1 MALKIGRITNA
12 KIRLLTRFLPV
23 FVLAASA
30 SAQLQFAFS
39 QAGGYPG
46 PYGTIT
52 DPFAANLTQI
62 AGYYTEPSSGSQG
75 YIQTGTKFVTAQP
88 HGVGSSYLSGINNRG
103 IAAGGYCA
111 RGCNTQSG
119 QHGYT
124 YDSANGVITMI
135 DYPGAGATTANGVN
149 DKGQIVGGFC
159 ASTIACPVLGGSV
172 ADHGFL
178 YSNGVFT
185 QLDFPGAESTQPNAI
200 NNAGVIVGVYIINS
214 TGPHGFMYS
223 NGTYTNIDF
232 PGAGTT
238 YALAIN
244 NLGVVAGSHDG
255 FAGFLYSKGKFQS
268 VSVPNVI
275 ATGLFGINDHNDIVG
290 FVATTGM
297 PGNATFK
304 GVPKK

>member
-124 YDSANGVITMI
+124 YDSANGVITTSITPAPEPPPLTALMI
-135 DYPGAGATTANGVN
+135 R
-149 DKGQIVGGFC
+149 DKLS
-159 ASTIACPVLGGSV
+159 AA
-172 ADHGFL
+172 
-178 YSNGVFT
+178 
-185 QLDFPGAESTQPNAI
+185 
-200 NNAGVIVGVYIINS
+200 
-214 TGPHGFMYS
+214 
-223 NGTYTNIDF
+223 
-232 PGAGTT
+232 
-238 YALAIN
+238 
-244 NLGVVAGSHDG
+244 
-255 FAGFLYSKGKFQS
+255 
-268 VSVPNVI
+268 SVPAQLLARFSAARSPI
-275 ATGLFGINDHNDIVG
+275 TDFFTATACLRS
-290 FVATTGM
+290 
-297 PGNATFK
+297 
-304 GVPKK
+304 

>member
-1 MALKIGRITNA
+1 M
-12 KIRLLTRFLPV
+12 
-23 FVLAASA
+23 
-30 SAQLQFAFS
+30 
-39 QAGGYPG
+39 
-46 PYGTIT
+46 
-52 DPFAANLTQI
+52 
-62 AGYYTEPSSGSQG
+62 
-75 YIQTGTKFVTAQP
+75 
-88 HGVGSSYLSGINNRG
+88 
-103 IAAGGYCA
+103 
-111 RGCNTQSG
+111 
-119 QHGYT
+119 
-124 YDSANGVITMI
+124 
-135 DYPGAGATTANGVN
+135 
-149 DKGQIVGGFC
+149 
-159 ASTIACPVLGGSV
+159 
-172 ADHGFL
+172 
-178 YSNGVFT
+178 FT

-232 PGAGTT
+232 PGAGTP

-290 FVATTGM
+290 FVSTRGIQ
-297 PGNATFK
+297 GNATFK